1 MKDIIQKVLLN
12 LPQIL
17 QALPTVAKYLPILLI
32 IGAVLVGAYFVVSKY
47 KDPYMCFDNEI
58 YEQISITSNVYKFKG
73 GYCISDK

>member
-32 IGAVLVGAYFVVSKY
+32 IGAVLVGVYFVVSKY